1 MDKINF
7 PPKGKRQ
14 KKVNISSVL
23 FNYDS
28 IYMSVNGEV
37 LKASPPKKAHCLVIN
52 DLFLNRKTVTDS
64 VTEL

>member
-14 KKVNISSVL
+14 KKVNIPSVL
-23 FNYDS
+23 IMTAF
-28 IYMSVNGEV
+28 ICVNGEV
-37 LKASPPKKAHCLVIN
+37 LKASPPKKAPCLVIN

-64 VTEL
+64 VTKL